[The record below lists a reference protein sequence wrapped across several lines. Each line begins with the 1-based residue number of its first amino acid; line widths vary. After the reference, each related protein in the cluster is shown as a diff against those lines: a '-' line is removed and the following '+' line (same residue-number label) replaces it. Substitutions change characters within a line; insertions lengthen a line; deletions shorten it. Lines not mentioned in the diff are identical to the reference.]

1 MMAYSVDTKTKI
13 ATLDGQEYYPRA
25 VYDGNTGKTE
35 MFALTEDECKESK
48 EIRDTVPAQ
57 QLEFLR
63 MKRNQKLAE
72 SDWTQTVDSSL
83 SDSKK
88 AEWVK
93 YRTALKDITKTYK
106 STEDD
111 GFKWPTKPE

>member
-1 MMAYSVDTKTKI
+1 MH
-13 ATLDGQEYYPRA
+13 DGKELKY
-25 VYDGNTGKTE
+25 V
-35 MFALTEDECKESK
+35 ALTEDECKFFK
-48 EIRDTVPAQ
+48 DLHATIPAQ
-57 QLEFLR
+57 KLEYLR
-63 MKRNQKLAE
+63 KIRNQKLAE

-106 STEDD
+106 STEED
-111 GFKWPTKPE
+111 GFSWPKKPS

>member
-1 MMAYSVDTKTKI
+1 MAYSVNSKTKV
-13 ATLDGQEYYPRA
+13 ATLDGVEYLPTA
-25 VYDGNTGKTE
+25 VHDGKE
-35 MFALTEDECKESK
+35 LSFVALTEDECKFFK
-48 EIRDTVPAQ
+48 DLHATIPAQ
-57 QLEFLR
+57 KLEYLR
-63 MKRNQKLAE
+63 KIRNQKLAE

-106 STEDD
+106 SIEDD
-111 GFKWPTKPE
+111 GFSWPKKPS

>member
-1 MMAYSVDTKTKI
+1 MAYSVNSETKV
-13 ATLDGQEYYPRA
+13 ATLDGVEYLPSA
-25 VYDGNTGKTE
+25 VHDGKELTYV
-35 MFALTEDECKESK
+35 ALTEDECKFFKDLHET
-48 EIRDTVPAQ
+48 IPAQ
-57 QLEFLR
+57 KLEYLR
-63 MKRNQKLAE
+63 KIRNQKLAE

-111 GFKWPTKPE
+111 GFSWPKKPS

>member
-1 MMAYSVDTKTKI
+1 MAYSVNNETKV
-13 ATLDGQEYYPRA
+13 ATLDGVEYLPSA
-25 VYDGNTGKTE
+25 VHDGKELTYV
-35 MFALTEDECKESK
+35 ALTEDECKFFK
-48 EIRDTVPAQ
+48 DLHATIPAQ
-57 QLEFLR
+57 KLEYLR
-63 MKRNQKLAE
+63 KIRNQKLAE

-106 STEDD
+106 STEED
-111 GFKWPTKPE
+111 GFSWPKKPS